1 MCERTPDISEACQFV
16 NSTRKSTKLRFIIRH
31 RTIEIS
37 IPYFIFIFS
46 YFEVEITLKK
56 HINFTSSGIHFVLKT
71 QEADLVFSVQNVT
84 IPLVIKE

>member
-16 NSTRKSTKLRFIIRH
+16 NGSRKSTKLRFIIRH

-37 IPYFIFIFS
+37 ILYCFFFS

-56 HINFTSSGIHFVLKT
+56 HINFASSVIHFMLKT

-84 IPLVIKE
+84 IPLLIKE

>member
-16 NSTRKSTKLRFIIRH
+16 DGSRKSTKLRFIIRH

-37 IPYFIFIFS
+37 ILYGFFFS

-56 HINFTSSGIHFVLKT
+56 HINFASSGIHFMLKT

-84 IPLVIKE
+84 IPLLIKD